1 MGTLAFGY
9 ILPTT
14 GQIPDLYRLET
25 CAAGRTTQKTGDDS
39 SPVKKEARDG
49 TRTRGPHLGKVVLHP

>member
-14 GQIPDLYRLET
+14 GRISDLYRLEA

-39 SPVKKEARDG
+39 SPVKKARDG
-49 TRTRGPHLGKVVLHP
+49 TRTRGPHLGKVVLHH